1 MKNCLD
7 EGVLQSYLDGELSP
21 DAAAR
26 VAAHTGV
33 CPACA
38 DALAAA
44 REELALFARAF
55 APDASLNVPTEAL
68 RVRLDAAIAGL
79 ESTRS
84 EGRRGTFWN
93 FGALAAWLA
102 APFNFEARAAG
113 AFASIV
119 ALVALAVVFGSI
131 YMGGG
136 KRQPVSVAENTP
148 AAAAPAAGAPAP
160 AASSA
165 APSSAVGNPSAP
177 VVPNENVPTVVASN
191 ANNAKPSKRNR
202 AAGVNN
208 SVRVPKGVRE
218 EFAPAG
224 EVAAVQQSVPGEE
237 NYLKTIASLS
247 KVVELGGPDVLRPQV
262 RASYA
267 RNIVVIDKAIEETR
281 RAALRNPKDA
291 DTTSFLFSAYQSKID
306 LLSTI
311 ADQAQVATLDR

>member
-7 EGVLQSYLDGELSP
+7 EGMLQSYLDGELSP
-21 DAAAR
+21 ELSARAATHIGA
-26 VAAHTGV
+26 
-33 CPACA
+33 CDACA
-38 DALAAA
+38 DALGAA
-44 REELALFARAF
+44 REELALFARSF

-84 EGRRGTFWN
+84 EERRGTFWN

-102 APFNFEARAAG
+102 APFNFEPRTAG
-113 AFASIV
+113 AFAGIV
-119 ALVALAVVFGSI
+119 ALVALAAVFGSI
-131 YMGGG
+131 YFGGG
-136 KRQPVSVAENTP
+136 RSRQPVSVVENPPSAE
-148 AAAAPAAGAPAP
+148 APP
-160 AASSA
+160 SA
-165 APSSAVGNPSAP
+165 APSAVPQPAVDNLPAP
-177 VVPNENVPTVVASN
+177 IVRSVNVPTVVASN
-191 ANNAKPSKRNR
+191 ANNEKASKRNR
-202 AAGVNN
+202 AAGGTNPM
-208 SVRVPKGVRE
+208 RVPKEVRE
-218 EFAPAG
+218 EVAPTG
-224 EVAAVQQSVPGEE
+224 EVAAGQRSVPGEE

-262 RASYA
+262 RASYE

-291 DTTSFLFSAYQSKID
+291 DTTSFLFSAYQNKID